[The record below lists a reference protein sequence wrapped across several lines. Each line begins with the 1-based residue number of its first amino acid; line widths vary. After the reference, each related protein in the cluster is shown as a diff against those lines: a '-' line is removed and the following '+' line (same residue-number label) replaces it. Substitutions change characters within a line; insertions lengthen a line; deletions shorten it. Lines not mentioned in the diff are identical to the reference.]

1 MKIIDIA
8 IISSAVLASGA
19 VAAKD
24 SPHARQHIG
33 VSQYYGL
40 YSPVQAMAPPAIVE
54 QAGTRRCGQSPFC
67 PEGPGNVAD

>member
-8 IISSAVLASGA
+8 IISSAVLAFGA

-40 YSPVQAMAPPAIVE
+40 L
-54 QAGTRRCGQSPFC
+54 
-67 PEGPGNVAD
+67 